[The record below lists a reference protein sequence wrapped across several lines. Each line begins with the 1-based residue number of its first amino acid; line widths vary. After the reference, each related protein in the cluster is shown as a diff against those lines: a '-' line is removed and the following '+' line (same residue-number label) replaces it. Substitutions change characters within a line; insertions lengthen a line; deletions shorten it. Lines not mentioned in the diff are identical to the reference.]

1 MPARILISAV
11 LMFIIFCPSSWSQT
25 LLENKERLGELETPD
40 QAYHP
45 VRSGQSRTPAY
56 SSGSGG
62 WFFTQVNVD
71 SNGMNIV
78 GDAANEPSIAVDV
91 NDPTRIAIG
100 WRQFDTIT
108 NNFRQ
113 AGNGW
118 TSDGGVTWNYNDVIQ
133 RGLFRSDPVLDSDI
147 NGIFYY
153 NSLSGDFTCQVF
165 KSTDGGDTWI
175 DEVDAL
181 GGDKQW
187 MDIDKSDGPG
197 EGHIYAYWTQNFS
210 VCSPGF
216 FTRSANRGAS
226 FEACTEIDG
235 EPFWGTLATGPESE
249 LYTAGVG
256 FTDFVVTKSTT
267 VSDSSVVAA
276 WDTSVVVSLDG
287 SIEAFGSGS
296 PNPSGL
302 LGQTWIAV
310 DHSEGD
316 TRGNVYLLCSV
327 SRFSNSDPLD
337 VMFARST
344 DGGLTWS
351 DPVRVNDDSTT
362 TAWQWF
368 GTMSVAP
375 DGRIDVMW
383 LDTRDNPG
391 TVLSSLYYSY
401 STDAGDTW
409 AANQRLSDDFDPH
422 VGWPNQNKMGDYFDM
437 VSTTQGAHLA
447 WAGTF
452 NGEQDVYYGF
462 MPAPVTGVDTPQAGI
477 PSAFELEQNY
487 PNPFNPTTEIGF
499 SVPQGGFVHLTIFD
513 QLGQEVATLVNGELA
528 AGRHVRTW
536 NAAGMTS
543 GVYYYRLEAGGLLE
557 TRKLMLLR

>member
-1 MPARILISAV
+1 MPARILIPAL
-11 LMFIIFCPSSWSQT
+11 LMLIPFSPLSWSQP
-25 LLENKERLGELETPD
+25 LLESKEKLGELETPD
-40 QAYHP
+40 QEYHP
-45 VRSGQSRTPAY
+45 SSPNQARTPAY
-56 SSGSGG
+56 SGGSGG
-62 WFFTQVNVD
+62 WFFMQVNVD
-71 SNGMNIV
+71 SNGMNVV
-78 GDAANEPSIAVDV
+78 GDAANEPSIAVDM
-91 NDPTRIAIG
+91 NNSARMAIG

-108 NNFRQ
+108 SNFRQ

-153 NSLSGDFTCQVF
+153 NSLRGDFSCQVF
-165 KSTDGGDTWI
+165 RSTDGGDTWI

-235 EPFWGTLATGPESE
+235 GPFWGTLATGPDSE
-249 LYTAGVG
+249 LYTGGVG

-267 VSDSSVVAA
+267 VSDSAMVAA
-276 WDTSVVVSLDG
+276 WDTSVIVSLDG

-351 DPVRVNDDSTT
+351 DPVRVNDDSTI

-401 STDAGDTW
+401 STDAGETW
-409 AANQRLSDDFDPH
+409 NVNQRLSDDFDPH

-437 VSTTQGAHLA
+437 VSTTEGAHIA

-462 MPAPVTGVDTPQAGI
+462 MPAPVTEVTTRDEGLPL
-477 PSAFELEQNY
+477 AFELKQNF
-487 PNPFNPTTEIGF
+487 PNPFNPATSFSF
-499 SVPQGGFVHLTIFD
+499 SVPQSSFINLTVFD
-513 QLGQEVATLVNGELA
+513 LLGRQVATVVNQPLA
-528 AGRHVRTW
+528 AGNYTKRW
-536 NAAGMTS
+536 DAGGLPS
-543 GVYYYRLEAGGLLE
+543 GVYYYRLVGEGEVQTRSLVLL
-557 TRKLMLLR
+557 K